1 MRRLTDFNP
10 SSPSLSVGGTTNT
23 NILPTSGDPCDG
35 DPNDPNWIS
44 PIICGQVEKGAGCN
58 PVENHCQNG
67 GICLSTKQHQSIVL
81 SSFHYKC
88 FNNSTY
94 EEGSRD
100 GGNFD
105 LCKPEN
111 NDCQVNYICT
121 NTIFPSGSIYSACKN
136 SSGTSST
143 GASPAP
149 DVPPIP
155 GVSTTVQQPSFTPA
169 EPPPPLPDIPPASPG
184 PQPIL
189 PLPPAIPG
197 E

>member
-1 MRRLTDFNP
+1 MFSTFHNDIKLKNNISSSLRKRSRVFGASFNANSEYFNAYQNKVRPVADFNP

-35 DPNDPNWIS
+35 DPNDPDWIS
-44 PIICGQVEKGAGCN
+44 PIICGQVGKGAGCN

-67 GICLSTKQHQSIVL
+67 GICLNTKQHQNIVL

-88 FNNSTY
+88 FNNSIY

-149 DVPPIP
+149 
-155 GVSTTVQQPSFTPA
+155 
-169 EPPPPLPDIPPASPG
+169 G
-184 PQPIL
+184 P
-189 PLPPAIPG
+189 
-197 E
+197 